1 MQKNIIFSL
10 LLVVLFLGLTTVP
23 GLAQTETPGTES
35 TITPSVPVTLAE
47 TDTTTPV
54 VTVVPERPVVILD
67 SYGVTGDNPIKPGQE
82 FDLSFTLLNTGKD
95 YAENISMVFGGT
107 DFLPVNTGGVRVHNE
122 LDPKESVKLVQ
133 RFIANPALGE
143 LTVSTLPVILTYSA
157 LATGTSYTETL
168 NITIRLQG
176 PVYSSGPAQPT
187 RTPTQVSRP
196 QLVVGGY
203 QANVDPL
210 QPGSTFELQLDIQ
223 NLGTADARSV
233 TMVLG
238 GGATATDPNGTAVP
252 GGDISGGSSELS
264 VFAPLGSSNLIFL
277 GDIPQGSKI
286 TTKQNLIVNV
296 TANPGAYAF
305 KISFVYDDSKGA
317 RLVNDQVITML
328 VYQLPQVEVGFYR
341 DPGIF
346 FTGQPNVL
354 PLQVTNLGRKTS
366 VMGNM
371 KVTAANAD
379 VTSNVSLVGSLDPG
393 GYFTL
398 DANLIPYQ
406 GGPLE
411 VQVEVGYTDDFNQP
425 RIITQTLTLDVQE
438 MPTPEVLP
446 SDNGMGTDIPPVVE
460 ETLWDKIVRAFKGL
474 LGLDSSQPTTTPD
487 GSIPL
492 DGNTVPEGKT
502 SEPPVQVVPVPKG

>member
-1 MQKNIIFSL
+1 MRNKIGTIL
-10 LLVVLFLGLTTVP
+10 LLAVLFLSLPAVP
-23 GLAQTETPGTES
+23 ALADTGTSPAESPETPS
-35 TITPSVPVTLAE
+35 PV
-47 TDTTTPV
+47 
-54 VTVVPERPVVILD
+54 RPVVILD
-67 SYGVTGDNPIKPGQE
+67 SYGVSGDNPIKPGQE
-82 FDLSFTLLNTGKD
+82 FDLNFTLLNTAKED
-95 YAENISMVFGGT
+95 YAENITIVFGGT

-143 LTVSTLPVILTYSA
+143 LTVATLPVTLTYSA
-157 LATGTSYTETL
+157 LSDGATYTETL
-168 NITIRLQG
+168 SITIRLQG
-176 PVYSSGPAQPT
+176 PVYYTGPAQPT

-196 QLVVGGY
+196 QLVVGTY
-203 QANVDPL
+203 QADIDPL

-238 GGATATDPNGTAVP
+238 GGATATDPSGTPVP
-252 GGDISGGSSELS
+252 GGDISGGNSELT

-286 TTKQNLIVNV
+286 TTKQKLIVNV
-296 TANPGAYAF
+296 TASPGAYAF
-305 KISFVYDDSKGA
+305 KISFVYDDPKGA

-341 DPGIF
+341 DPGVF

-366 VMGNM
+366 VLGNM

-379 VTSNVSLVGSLDPG
+379 VTNNVSLVGALDPG

-398 DANLIPYQ
+398 DANLMPFQ

-411 VQVEVGYTDDFNQP
+411 VQIEVGYTDDFNQP
-425 RIITQTLTLDVQE
+425 RVITQTLALDVQE

-446 SDNGMGTDIPPVVE
+446 SDGGIGVNIPPVAE
-460 ETLWDKIVRAFKGL
+460 ETLWDKILRAFKGL
-474 LGLDSSQPTTTPD
+474 LGLDSAQPTPAP
-487 GSIPL
+487 GESVPL
-492 DGNTVPEGKT
+492 DGNTVPEGKP
-502 SEPPVQVVPVPKG
+502 SVPPVQVVPVPKG